1 MTTAQMTPVHLSNDR
16 LQSQLQD
23 RFGYKVAA
31 RLSSGNTDLPHDISE
46 RLRVAR
52 QQAVQLRKRAIV
64 AQAVAVQ
71 GSDGVATLNFGDE
84 GISLWSRFAALL
96 PLIVLIIGLLTIST
110 VQTDQ
115 RAAETAEV
123 DAAMLTDSLPPSA
136 YADPGFVQFL
146 KIKTG
151 GTNATGTNDKG
162 MNESGAYTEI

>member
-1 MTTAQMTPVHLSNDR
+1 MTTVHTTPTHLSQDR

-23 RFGYKVAA
+23 RFGFKIAA
-31 RLSSGNTDLPHDISE
+31 RLSSGNAQLSHDISE

-52 QQAVQLRKRAIV
+52 QQAVMQRKRASLV
-64 AQAVAVQ
+64 TASAVQ
-71 GSDGVATLNFGDE
+71 GSGGSATLSFGDE
-84 GISLWSRFAALL
+84 GLSLWGRFASLL
-96 PLIVLIIGLLTIST
+96 PLVVLIVGLVTIST

-136 YADPGFVQFL
+136 YVDPGFVQFL

-151 GTNATGTNDKG
+151 GTYETYEGSSVQD
-162 MNESGAYTEI
+162 I

>member
-1 MTTAQMTPVHLSNDR
+1 MTTVHTTPTHLSQDR

-23 RFGYKVAA
+23 RFGFKVAA
-31 RLSSGNTDLPHDISE
+31 RLSSGNAQLPHDISE

-52 QQAVQLRKRAIV
+52 QQAVLQRKRTSLAT
-64 AQAVAVQ
+64 ASAVQ
-71 GSDGVATLNFGDE
+71 GSGGAASLSFGDE
-84 GISLWSRFAALL
+84 GISLWNRFASLL
-96 PLIVLIIGLLTIST
+96 PLVVLIVGLVTIST

-151 GTNATGTNDKG
+151 GTYETY
-162 MNESGAYTEI
+162 ESSTVKEI